1 MIVLLVLLIPFIGT
15 CLGAMAIFII
25 QKNLNKTF
33 EKVMLGIA
41 SGIMVAASIWSL
53 LLPALQ
59 TSSSALWSVVTG
71 MSLGILVF
79 YLLDLFF
86 LNKHEVDKTMLA
98 ITIHN
103 VPEGMAVGVVLAS
116 YILGNVSIYVC
127 IALALGIAVQNFPE
141 GFIVSFPMLKKGYS
155 KKAAFIYGVVSA
167 LFEMLG
173 AIVTLFFTNF
183 VVFLLP
189 YFLSF
194 AAGAM
199 FYVVILEL
207 LPESRLAN
215 RGEVFTFMAGFLL
228 MMILDVL
235 LG

>member
-1 MIVLLVLLIPFIGT
+1 MMVLLVLLIPFIGT

>member
-1 MIVLLVLLIPFIGT
+1 MF
-15 CLGAMAIFII
+15 
-25 QKNLNKTF
+25 
-33 EKVMLGIA
+33 
-41 SGIMVAASIWSL
+41 
-53 LLPALQ
+53 
-59 TSSSALWSVVTG
+59 
-71 MSLGILVF
+71 
-79 YLLDLFF
+79 
-86 LNKHEVDKTMLA
+86 
-98 ITIHN
+98 
-103 VPEGMAVGVVLAS
+103 
-116 YILGNVSIYVC
+116 SIYYPFP
-127 IALALGIAVQNFPE
+127 INFN
-141 GFIVSFPMLKKGYS
+141 FNYSCKSIIYNWIWIKKGYS

>member
-228 MMILDVL
+228 MVILDVL

>member
-155 KKAAFIYGVVSA
+155 KKAAFVYGVVSA

>member
-116 YILGNVSIYVC
+116 YILGNVSIYAC

-155 KKAAFIYGVVSA
+155 KRSAFIYGVVSA

-173 AIVTLFFTNF
+173 AIVTIFFTNF